1 MNQVVTDI
9 WPILLGGLV
18 SAIGLYIGF
27 INNLRTEVRL
37 LKEKIKQL
45 EEKCKEVTDEVNK
58 QVHLNTIMEEKVK
71 KMESRQESHS
81 KKYDELLEL
90 INDIK
95 LEMVKNFTGL
105 RSEINSFNAMIE
117 ASDKGVKINKKNRKG

>member
-9 WPILLGGLV
+9 WPILLGAVLSGV
-18 SAIGLYIGF
+18 GLYIGF
-27 INNLRTEVRL
+27 INNLRTDVRL

-45 EEKCKEVTDEVNK
+45 EEKCKGVTDEVNR
-58 QVHLNTIMEEKVK
+58 QVQENTILKEKVGK
-71 KMESRQESHS
+71 IESRQESHS

-95 LEMVKNFTGL
+95 LEMVKQFSRLT
-105 RSEINSFNAMIE
+105 SEINGFNSMVE
-117 ASDKGVKINKKNRKG
+117 ASDNGVKINKKNKKG

>member
-1 MNQVVTDI
+1 MNQVMNDI
-9 WPILLGGLV
+9 WPILLGAIV

-37 LKEKIKQL
+37 IKEKIKQL

-71 KMESRQESHS
+71 KMETRQESHS

-117 ASDKGVKINKKNRKG
+117 ASDKGVKINKKNKKG